1 MNLSDRYARLAET
14 HMRTYLPARYHQID
28 DPETYFN
35 QLGEQIA
42 AQVFS
47 LEVTLAAAE
56 PAAEDFMVRAGHLR
70 AARMRAEEI
79 VFSDLVYLPPELPD
93 PNHPN
98 LEVDQTGAYT
108 GWTDPIAKE
117 IWAPGLPGQEQDD
130 REGWEAEMW
139 ANGLDPTTGQPMFSD
154 TEIEQK
160 AHKTEALRAQALR
173 AQDGRADSG
182 SATTGPSG

>member
-1 MNLSDRYARLAET
+1 MRTPMNLSDRYARLAET

-93 PNHPN
+93 PDQPN
-98 LEVDQTGAYT
+98 LEVDETGAYT

-117 IWAPGLPGQEQDD
+117 IWGPGPSGQEQDD

-139 ANGLDPTTGQPMFSD
+139 AKGLDPATGQPMFSD
-154 TEIEQK
+154 TEIEEK
-160 AHKTEALRAQALR
+160 ARQAQALR
-173 AQDGRADSG
+173 AQERRADSG